1 MMHFTVA
8 SGLRIV
14 VSRFELILQLAKR
27 EVVGRYRGSALGL
40 LWSFF
45 NPIFM
50 LVIYTFFFSVI
61 FKTKW
66 GTGVGEGKTEFA
78 IMIFSGLIVFNLFS
92 ESISKSPALIL
103 NNVNY
108 VKKVVF
114 PLEILSPVSVL
125 ASTFHAL
132 VSLFVLLVF
141 VGVVRQ
147 GIAPT
152 VLYIPIILTPLLVLT
167 LGLSWVLAAVG
178 VYLRDVSQTIG
189 LFLSALMFLSPIFFP
204 VSVLPAKFQKLMTLN
219 PLTFII
225 EETRAVL
232 ILGQQPHWLG
242 LVIYLL
248 VASLI
253 AMIGLYLFQKAR
265 KGFADVL

>member
-1 MMHFTVA
+1 MTKFTIIGALKVI
-8 SGLRIV
+8 L
-14 VSRFELILQLAKR
+14 SRFDLIMQLSKR
-27 EVVGRYRGSALGL
+27 DVVGRYRGSALGL
-40 LWSFF
+40 LWSLF

-66 GTGVGEGKTEFA
+66 GTGVSEGKADFA

-92 ESISKSPALIL
+92 ETIGKSPSLIL

-114 PLEILSPVSVL
+114 PLEILSPVAVL
-125 ASTFHAL
+125 ASTFHAFISL
-132 VSLFVLLVF
+132 VVLLVF
-141 VGVVRQ
+141 VGFVRQ

-152 VLYIPIILTPLLVLT
+152 VLYFPLVLLPLLVLT
-167 LGLSWVLAAVG
+167 LGFSWVLAAVG

-204 VSVLPAKFQKLMTLN
+204 VSALPAHVQQIINLN

-225 EETRAVL
+225 EQSRAVL
-232 ILGQQPHWLG
+232 ILGQQPHWKG
-242 LVIYLL
+242 LAVYLL
-248 VASLI
+248 IASCI
-253 AMIGLYLFQKAR
+253 ALSGLLLFQKAR
-265 KGFADVL
+265 RGFADVL